1 MNMSDPLLATRVDGA
16 VMRVSI
22 KNPPVNLLNVS
33 MVKELFG
40 LVGRLTVDPSIKVVV
55 FDSAVPD
62 FFIAHFDAVEFA
74 TASTDP
80 AAKGR
85 YDEINILQSLTT
97 CIGNLPQI
105 TIAEVNGV
113 CRGGGLEMILG
124 MTMRF
129 ASRSARFCIPETSL
143 GFLPCGGG
151 MTRLAMMCGPARAL
165 EVTLSGR
172 DFSGEEA
179 QQYGIV
185 NRALADDELHGYVDT
200 LARRIALRPA
210 HAIAFNRDVVK
221 RTFASMAD
229 SLFEGFAAE
238 NDAMRAAGRQDF
250 LQRANEALIKQGQ
263 TRESEIDLPATI
275 DRILA
280 SMQTQ

>member
-1 MNMSDPLLATRVDGA
+1 MNMSDQLLATRVDGA

-22 KNPPVNLLNVS
+22 QNPPVNLMTIG
-33 MVKELFG
+33 MVKELFS

-62 FFIAHFDAVEFA
+62 FFVAHFDANEFA
-74 TASTDP
+74 SAMNDP

-85 YDEINILQSLTT
+85 YEDINILQSLTT
-97 CIGNLPQI
+97 CIQNLPQV
-105 TIAEVNGV
+105 TIAEVGGA
-113 CRGGGLEMILG
+113 CRGGGLELILG

-129 ASRSARFCIPETSL
+129 ASRSARFCVPETSL

-179 QQYGIV
+179 QQYDIV
-185 NRALADDELHGYVDT
+185 NRAIADDELHAYVDT

-210 HAIAFNRDVVK
+210 HAIAINRDVIK
-221 RTFASMAD
+221 RTFASMVD
-229 SLFEGFAAE
+229 SLFDGFAAE
-238 NDAMRAAGRQDF
+238 NDAMRAAAQQDF
-250 LQRANEALIKQGQ
+250 LPRANGALIQSGQ
-263 TRESEIDLPATI
+263 TRESELDLPATI

-280 SMQTQ
+280 SMQTR

>member
-1 MNMSDPLLATRVDGA
+1 MSESLLATRIDGA

-22 KNPPVNLLNVS
+22 KNPPVNLLNVG

-62 FFIAHFDAVEFA
+62 FFIAHFDATEFKA
-74 TASTDP
+74 GSTDP
-80 AAKGR
+80 AARGR
-85 YDEINILQSLTT
+85 YDEINILQSLST
-97 CIGNLPQI
+97 CLGNLPQI
-105 TIAEVNGV
+105 TIAEVTGV
-113 CRGGGLEMILG
+113 CRGGGLDLILG

-129 ASRSARFCIPETSL
+129 ASRSARFCAPETSV
-143 GFLPCGGG
+143 GFLSCGGG

-185 NRALADDELHGYVDT
+185 NQALADDELRDYVDS

-210 HAIAFNRDVVK
+210 YAIASNRGVIK
-221 RTFASMAD
+221 RVFASMAD

-238 NDAMRAAGRQDF
+238 NDAMRASIQQDYM
-250 LQRANEALIKQGQ
+250 QRANEAVAMQGQ
-263 TRESEIDLPATI
+263 TRENEFDLPATI
-275 DRILA
+275 DHILA
-280 SMQTQ
+280 SMQTP

>member
-1 MNMSDPLLATRVDGA
+1 MNMSDQLLATRVDGA

-22 KNPPVNLLNVS
+22 QNPPVNLMTIG
-33 MVKELFG
+33 MVKELFS

-62 FFIAHFDAVEFA
+62 FFVAHFDANEFA
-74 TASTDP
+74 SAMNDP

-85 YDEINILQSLTT
+85 YEDINILQSLTT
-97 CIGNLPQI
+97 CIQNLPQV
-105 TIAEVNGV
+105 TIAEVGGA
-113 CRGGGLEMILG
+113 CRGGGLELILG

-129 ASRSARFCIPETSL
+129 ASRSARFCVPETSL

-185 NRALADDELHGYVDT
+185 NRAIADDELHAYVDT

-210 HAIAFNRDVVK
+210 HAIAINRDVIK
-221 RTFASMAD
+221 RTFASMVD
-229 SLFEGFAAE
+229 SLFDGFAAE
-238 NDAMRAAGRQDF
+238 NDAMRAAAQQDF
-250 LQRANEALIKQGQ
+250 LPRANGALIQSGQ
-263 TRESEIDLPATI
+263 TRESELDLPATI

-280 SMQTQ
+280 SMQTR

>member
-1 MNMSDPLLATRVDGA
+1 
-16 VMRVSI
+16 
-22 KNPPVNLLNVS
+22 VNLLNVS

-62 FFIAHFDAVEFA
+62 FFFAHFDAAEFK

-85 YDEINILQSLTT
+85 YDEINILQSLST
-97 CIGNLPQI
+97 CLGNLPQI
-105 TIAEVNGV
+105 TIAEVHGV
-113 CRGGGLEMILG
+113 CRGGGLELILG

-129 ASRSARFCIPETSL
+129 ASRSARFCVPEASL

-151 MTRLAMMCGPARAL
+151 MTRLAMTCGPARAL
-165 EVTLSGR
+165 EVSLSGR

-185 NRALADDELHGYVDT
+185 NRALADDEL
-200 LARRIALRPA
+200 ARLCRYARAPHCAAPGTRDRVQPRRHQA
-210 HAIAFNRDVVK
+210 HV
-221 RTFASMAD
+221 FASMAD

-238 NDAMRAAGRQDF
+238 NDAMRASVQQDY

>member
-1 MNMSDPLLATRVDGA
+1 MSESLLATSIDGA

-22 KNPPVNLLNVS
+22 KNPPVNLLNIS

-62 FFIAHFDAVEFA
+62 FFIAHFDATEFK

-80 AAKGR
+80 AARGR
-85 YDEINILQSLTT
+85 YDDINILQSLST
-97 CIGNLPQI
+97 CLGNLPQI
-105 TIAEVNGV
+105 TIAEVTGV
-113 CRGGGLEMILG
+113 CRGGGLDLILG

-129 ASRSARFCIPETSL
+129 ASRSARFCAPETSV

-165 EVTLSGR
+165 EVSLSGR

-185 NRALADDELHGYVDT
+185 NQALADDELRGYVDS

-210 HAIAFNRDVVK
+210 YAIASTRGVIK
-221 RTFASMAD
+221 RVFTPMAD

-238 NDAMRAAGRQDF
+238 NDAMRVSIQQDYM
-250 LQRANEALIKQGQ
+250 QRANEAVAMQGQ
-263 TRESEIDLPATI
+263 TRENEIDLPATI
-275 DRILA
+275 HRVLA
-280 SMQTQ
+280 SMQTS

>member
-1 MNMSDPLLATRVDGA
+1 MSESLLATRVDGA

-22 KNPPVNLLNVS
+22 KNPPVNLLNIS

-62 FFIAHFDAVEFA
+62 FFIAHFDATEFK

-80 AAKGR
+80 AARGR
-85 YDEINILQSLTT
+85 YDEINILQSLST
-97 CIGNLPQI
+97 CLGNLPQI
-105 TIAEVNGV
+105 TIAEVTGV
-113 CRGGGLEMILG
+113 CRGGGLDLVLG

-129 ASRSARFCIPETSL
+129 ASRSARFCAPETSV

-165 EVTLSGR
+165 EVSLSGR

-185 NRALADDELHGYVDT
+185 NQALADDELRGYVDS

-210 HAIAFNRDVVK
+210 YAIASTRGVIK
-221 RTFASMAD
+221 RVFAPMAD

-238 NDAMRAAGRQDF
+238 NDAMRVAIQQDYM
-250 LQRANEALIKQGQ
+250 QRANEAVAMQGQ
-263 TRESEIDLPATI
+263 TRENEIDLPATI
-275 DRILA
+275 HRVLA
-280 SMQTQ
+280 SMQTP

>member
-1 MNMSDPLLATRVDGA
+1 MLATRVDGA

-22 KNPPVNLLNVS
+22 KNPPVNLLNIS

-62 FFIAHFDAVEFA
+62 FFIAHFDATEFK

-80 AAKGR
+80 AARGR
-85 YDEINILQSLTT
+85 YDEINILQSLST
-97 CIGNLPQI
+97 CLGNLPQI
-105 TIAEVNGV
+105 TIAEVTGV
-113 CRGGGLEMILG
+113 CRGGGLDLVLG

-129 ASRSARFCIPETSL
+129 ASRSARFCAPETSV

-165 EVTLSGR
+165 EVSLSGR

-185 NRALADDELHGYVDT
+185 NQALADDELRGYVDS

-210 HAIAFNRDVVK
+210 YAIASTRGVIK
-221 RTFASMAD
+221 RVFAPMAD

-238 NDAMRAAGRQDF
+238 NDAMRVAIQQDYM
-250 LQRANEALIKQGQ
+250 QRANEAVAMQGQ
-263 TRESEIDLPATI
+263 TRENEIDLPATI
-275 DRILA
+275 HRVLA
-280 SMQTQ
+280 SMQTP